1 MRKNIL
7 CGSIAALVAL
17 GPVAANADG
26 LPGMRG
32 HDHTGITVPDMSEAL
47 TFFVDVLG
55 CKKAMSFG
63 PIADPEPNGTFMK
76 DALGVDPKT
85 VIKQITLVRCGMG
98 SNIELF
104 SYQSPDQKVV
114 QPKNSDIGGYH
125 IAFYVDDIK
134 AAADYLRAKNVK
146 TMMEPFRSPR
156 VQPRGSRLSIST
168 RPGGSS
174 WRRFPIR
181 RAWPTR
187 KMRQRSCGLRRT
199 RPNRALAR
207 PRTTRAAN
215 RSEIELMV
223 AWDRVGHEHV
233 LRAIKEYDRLGPER
247 FFWNMAS
254 LPQRPMSSP
263 RKTAATRP
271 RRSWA

>member
-1 MRKNIL
+1 MRTRVL
-7 CGSIAALVAL
+7 CSASAALAITL
-17 GPVAANADG
+17 GLGGAHADG

-32 HDHTGITVPDMSEAL
+32 HDHTGTTVPDMNEAL
-47 TFFVDVLG
+47 TFFLDVLG

-134 AAADYLRAKNVK
+134 AAADDLHAKNVK
-146 TMMEPFRSPR
+146 TMMGPIPITEGPAAGRRS
-156 VQPRGSRLSIST
+156 SISM
-168 RPGGSS
+168 RRGASS
-174 WRRFPIR
+174 WRRSLIR
-181 RAWPTR
+181 RA
-187 KMRQRSCGLRRT
+187 
-199 RPNRALAR
+199 
-207 PRTTRAAN
+207 
-215 RSEIELMV
+215 
-223 AWDRVGHEHV
+223 
-233 LRAIKEYDRLGPER
+233 
-247 FFWNMAS
+247 
-254 LPQRPMSSP
+254 
-263 RKTAATRP
+263 
-271 RRSWA
+271 

>member
-1 MRKNIL
+1 MRKSIL
-7 CGSIAALVAL
+7 CTMTATLAVAL
-17 GPVAANADG
+17 GLGMAHADG

-32 HDHTGITVPDMSEAL
+32 QDHTGITVPDMNEAL

-134 AAADYLRAKNVK
+134 AAADYLHAKGVK
-146 TMMEPFRSPR
+146 TMMEPIPITEGPAAGQAIVYFNAPWGLQLEAISYPKGMAYEKDASTILWTPKDPSKWGWWPLSGTEYDERGRDRALLTPR
-156 VQPRGSRLSIST
+156 ARARRRPGSRS
-168 RPGGSS
+168 G
-174 WRRFPIR
+174 
-181 RAWPTR
+181 
-187 KMRQRSCGLRRT
+187 RRT
-199 RPNRALAR
+199 RHRCAPGPAQR
-207 PRTTRAAN
+207 
-215 RSEIELMV
+215 
-223 AWDRVGHEHV
+223 RVPPPV
-233 LRAIKEYDRLGPER
+233 R
-247 FFWNMAS
+247 
-254 LPQRPMSSP
+254 
-263 RKTAATRP
+263 
-271 RRSWA
+271 